1 MKNNKI
7 LKYIFKTL
15 QVLVYVALALFVF
28 VVVLQRFSDN
38 KISFFNYRMFTVIS
52 ESMAP
57 KYKVGDILVS
67 KEVNPSKIKV
77 GDVISYKGT
86 SGSFQGKIIT
96 HQVTEINKN
105 SSGKYVFHAKG
116 LANIIEDPLVYE
128 DQLYGVVVY
137 KTKILSLI
145 YKIIAT
151 PVGFILFVLIPITVT
166 IGTEI
171 IENKMEK
178 IEKSKKK
185 MKEKKEEK

>member
-105 SSGKYVFHAKG
+105 SSGKYIFHAKG

>member
-1 MKNNKI
+1 MKNNKV
-7 LKYIFKTL
+7 LKYIFKAI
-15 QVLVYVALALFVF
+15 QILVYVVLALFVF

-171 IENKMEK
+171 IESKMEK
-178 IEKSKKK
+178 IEKNKKK
-185 MKEKKEEK
+185 IKDKKEE

>member
-1 MKNNKI
+1 MKNNKA
-7 LKYIFKTL
+7 LKYTFKVI
-15 QVLVYVALALFVF
+15 QGLVYVVLALFVL

-38 KISFFNYRMFTVIS
+38 KLSFFNYRMFTVIS
-52 ESMAP
+52 ESMTP
-57 KYKVGDILVS
+57 KYKIGDILVS
-67 KEVNPSKIKV
+67 KETEPSKIKV
-77 GDVISYKGT
+77 GDVISYKGM
-86 SGSFQGKIIT
+86 SGSFKDKIIT

-145 YKIIAT
+145 YKIIST
-151 PVGFILFVLIPITVT
+151 PLGFFLFVFIPIVLT

-171 IENKMEK
+171 IENNLEK
-178 IEKSKKK
+178 IENSKKKKSKKT
-185 MKEKKEEK
+185 EE

>member
-1 MKNNKI
+1 MKKKKV
-7 LKYIFKTL
+7 LKYIFKAI
-15 QVLVYVALALFVF
+15 QILVYVVLALFVF

-67 KEVNPSKIKV
+67 KEVDPSKIKV

-86 SGSFQGKIIT
+86 SGSFQDKIIT

-185 MKEKKEEK
+185 RKEKKEE

>member
-1 MKNNKI
+1 MKNNKV
-7 LKYIFKTL
+7 LKCAFKVI
-15 QVLVYVALALFVF
+15 QGIIYVALALFVL

-52 ESMAP
+52 ESMTP
-57 KYKVGDILVS
+57 KYKIGDILVS

-86 SGSFQGKIIT
+86 SGSFKDKIIT

-105 SSGKYVFHAKG
+105 SSGKYIFHAKG

-128 DQLYGVVVY
+128 EQLYGVVVY

-145 YKIIAT
+145 YKIIST
-151 PVGFILFVLIPITVT
+151 PLGFFLFVFIPIVVT

-171 IENKMEK
+171 IESKLEK
-178 IEKSKKK
+178 IEESRNKKSKKD
-185 MKEKKEEK
+185 E

>member
-1 MKNNKI
+1 MKNNKA
-7 LKYIFKTL
+7 LKYTFKVI
-15 QVLVYVALALFVF
+15 QGLVYVVLALFVL

-52 ESMAP
+52 ESMTP
-57 KYKVGDILVS
+57 KYKIGDILVS
-67 KEVNPSKIKV
+67 KETEPSKIKV
-77 GDVISYKGT
+77 GDVISYKGM
-86 SGSFQGKIIT
+86 SGSFKDKIIT

-145 YKIIAT
+145 YKIIST
-151 PVGFILFVLIPITVT
+151 PLGFFLFVFIPIVLT

-171 IENKMEK
+171 IENNLEK
-178 IEKSKKK
+178 IENSKKKKSKKT
-185 MKEKKEEK
+185 EE

>member
-1 MKNNKI
+1 MKNNKV
-7 LKYIFKTL
+7 LKYIFKAI
-15 QVLVYVALALFVF
+15 QILVYVVLALFVF

-128 DQLYGVVVY
+128 EQLYGVVVY

-171 IENKMEK
+171 IESKMEK
-178 IEKSKKK
+178 IEKNKKK
-185 MKEKKEEK
+185 IKDKKEE

>member
-1 MKNNKI
+1 MKNNKV
-7 LKYIFKTL
+7 LKYIFKAI
-15 QVLVYVALALFVF
+15 QILVYVVLALFVF

-137 KTKILSLI
+137 KTKILSFI

-171 IENKMEK
+171 IESKMEK
-178 IEKSKKK
+178 IEKSKNKR
-185 MKEKKEEK
+185 KEKKEE

>member
-1 MKNNKI
+1 MKNNKV
-7 LKYIFKTL
+7 LKYIFKAI
-15 QVLVYVALALFVF
+15 QILVYVVLALFVF

-67 KEVNPSKIKV
+67 KEVDPSKIKV

-86 SGSFQGKIIT
+86 SGSFQDKIIT

-185 MKEKKEEK
+185 RQEKKEE

>member
-1 MKNNKI
+1 MKNNKV
-7 LKYIFKTL
+7 LKYIFKAI
-15 QVLVYVALALFVF
+15 QILVYVVLALFVF

-171 IENKMEK
+171 IESKMEK

-185 MKEKKEEK
+185 IKDKKEE

>member
-1 MKNNKI
+1 MKNNKA
-7 LKYIFKTL
+7 LKYIFKVI
-15 QVLVYVALALFVF
+15 QGLVYVILALFVL

-38 KISFFNYRMFTVIS
+38 KLSFFNYRMFTVIS
-52 ESMAP
+52 ESMTP
-57 KYKVGDILVS
+57 KYKIGDILVS
-67 KEVNPSKIKV
+67 KETEPSKIKV
-77 GDVISYKGT
+77 GDVISYKGM
-86 SGSFQGKIIT
+86 SGSFKDKIIT

-145 YKIIAT
+145 YKIIST
-151 PVGFILFVLIPITVT
+151 PLGFFLFVFIPIVLT

-171 IENKMEK
+171 IENNLEK
-178 IEKSKKK
+178 IENSKKKKSKKT
-185 MKEKKEEK
+185 EE

>member
-1 MKNNKI
+1 MKNNKV
-7 LKYIFKTL
+7 LKYIFKAI
-15 QVLVYVALALFVF
+15 QILVYVVLALFVF

-128 DQLYGVVVY
+128 EQLYGVVVY

-171 IENKMEK
+171 IESKMEK

-185 MKEKKEEK
+185 IKDKKEE

>member
-1 MKNNKI
+1 MKNNKA
-7 LKYIFKTL
+7 LKYTFKVI
-15 QVLVYVALALFVF
+15 QGLVYVVLALFVL

-52 ESMAP
+52 ESMTP
-57 KYKVGDILVS
+57 KYKIGDILVS
-67 KEVNPSKIKV
+67 KETDPSKIKV
-77 GDVISYKGT
+77 GDVISYKGM
-86 SGSFQGKIIT
+86 SGSFKDKIIT

-145 YKIIAT
+145 YKIIST
-151 PVGFILFVLIPITVT
+151 PLGFFLFVFIPIVLT

-171 IENKMEK
+171 IENNLEK
-178 IEKSKKK
+178 IENSKKKKSKKT
-185 MKEKKEEK
+185 EE

>member
-1 MKNNKI
+1 MKNNKA
-7 LKYIFKTL
+7 LKYTFKVI
-15 QVLVYVALALFVF
+15 QGLVYVVLALFVL
-28 VVVLQRFSDN
+28 VVVLQRFSNN

-52 ESMAP
+52 ESMTP
-57 KYKVGDILVS
+57 KYKIGDILVS
-67 KEVNPSKIKV
+67 KETEPSKIKV
-77 GDVISYKGT
+77 GDVISYKGM
-86 SGSFQGKIIT
+86 SGSFKDKIIT

-145 YKIIAT
+145 YKIIST
-151 PVGFILFVLIPITVT
+151 PLGFFLFVFIPIVLT

-171 IENKMEK
+171 IENNLEK
-178 IEKSKKK
+178 IENSKKKKSKKT
-185 MKEKKEEK
+185 EE

>member
-1 MKNNKI
+1 MKNNKV
-7 LKYIFKTL
+7 LKYIFKAI
-15 QVLVYVALALFVF
+15 QILVYVVLALFVF

-171 IENKMEK
+171 IESKMEK
-178 IEKSKKK
+178 IEKSKNKR
-185 MKEKKEEK
+185 KEKKEE